1 MKFKDYSDKVY
12 TNWVFPDNKT
22 IDNDF
27 EEYKKKELSK
37 WKRRAKDLNARFPLF
52 KDKEH
57 YIQSLK
63 NSPITLLSPSLDNKI
78 QNRSQTS
85 SIEELKK
92 LVLSYK
98 RPRDVDRIFQGFLQ
112 HDKIPYPVIL
122 KSNNKYFI
130 MSGNTRLDVAFI
142 YGIIPKVIIIDVS
155 K

>member
-98 RPRDVDRIFQGFLQ
+98 RPRDVDRILQEFLQ